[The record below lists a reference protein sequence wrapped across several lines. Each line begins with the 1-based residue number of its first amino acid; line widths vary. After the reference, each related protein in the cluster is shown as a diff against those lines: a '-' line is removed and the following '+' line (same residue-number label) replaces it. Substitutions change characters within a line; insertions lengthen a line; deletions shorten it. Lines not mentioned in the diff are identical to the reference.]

1 MYNIIKLDDEKDM
14 DYIDC
19 KFGLMYSE
27 ASVYMELNSEDD
39 LPKFMKEIHKFANL
53 RSGADVY
60 VASGKLLNKSYE
72 LFGELAK
79 YKNEKVK
86 DIVIVTYNVMTDR
99 YNKVDIDFTDLFHLA
114 LSIFYPNTTTYIYF
128 GNEEAFNFACNLVY
142 YLPSTEDMVNYNKK
156 CASYTKFKGTGW
168 YRAYSMFYE
177 EKFEFMIDVLHTL
190 EVAVKVDEANYNKH
204 KTDINLHI
212 LEEDKE
218 VLSDLITE
226 FSYINKHF

>member
-79 YKNEKVK
+79 YKLDDNHIFAFVNPSYLCNRVK
-86 DIVIVTYNVMTDR
+86 DYEAKLASSEFKQFRELNGYLNGLDIKEDEYVYGNDLDLDVKHAFDELLKVVNKYNNDELSNSVAKVM
-99 YNKVDIDFTDLFHLA
+99 
-114 LSIFYPNTTTYIYF
+114 
-128 GNEEAFNFACNLVY
+128 
-142 YLPSTEDMVNYNKK
+142 
-156 CASYTKFKGTGW
+156 
-168 YRAYSMFYE
+168 
-177 EKFEFMIDVLHTL
+177 DVLSC
-190 EVAVKVDEANYNKH
+190 VYAKNC
-204 KTDINLHI
+204 DIQND
-212 LEEDKE
+212 LEELAKK
-218 VLSDLITE
+218 
-226 FSYINKHF
+226 YN

>member
-39 LPKFMKEIHKFANL
+39 LPKFMEEIHKFANL

-79 YKNEKVK
+79 YKLDDNHIFAFVNPSYLCNRVK
-86 DIVIVTYNVMTDR
+86 DYEAKLASSEFKQFRELNDYLNGLDIKEDEYVYGNDLDLDVKHAFDELLKVVNKYNNDELSNSVAKVM
-99 YNKVDIDFTDLFHLA
+99 
-114 LSIFYPNTTTYIYF
+114 
-128 GNEEAFNFACNLVY
+128 
-142 YLPSTEDMVNYNKK
+142 
-156 CASYTKFKGTGW
+156 
-168 YRAYSMFYE
+168 
-177 EKFEFMIDVLHTL
+177 DVLSC
-190 EVAVKVDEANYNKH
+190 VYAKNC
-204 KTDINLHI
+204 DIQND
-212 LEEDKE
+212 LEELAKK
-218 VLSDLITE
+218 
-226 FSYINKHF
+226 YN

>member
-79 YKNEKVK
+79 YKLDDNHIFAFINPSYLCNRVK
-86 DIVIVTYNVMTDR
+86 DYEAKLASSEFKQFRELNDYLNGLDIKEDEYVYGNDLDLDVKHAFDELLKVVNKYNNDELSNSVAKVM
-99 YNKVDIDFTDLFHLA
+99 
-114 LSIFYPNTTTYIYF
+114 
-128 GNEEAFNFACNLVY
+128 
-142 YLPSTEDMVNYNKK
+142 
-156 CASYTKFKGTGW
+156 
-168 YRAYSMFYE
+168 
-177 EKFEFMIDVLHTL
+177 DVLSC
-190 EVAVKVDEANYNKH
+190 VYAKNC
-204 KTDINLHI
+204 DIQND
-212 LEEDKE
+212 LEELAKK
-218 VLSDLITE
+218 
-226 FSYINKHF
+226 YN

>member
-79 YKNEKVK
+79 YKLDDNHIFAFVSPSYFCNRVKNYEAKLASSKLKSFRELSDYLNGLDLDLDIKHAFGELLKVVNK
-86 DIVIVTYNVMTDR
+86 YNDYELSNCVTKVMDI
-99 YNKVDIDFTDLFHLA
+99 
-114 LSIFYPNTTTYIYF
+114 LSCVYAKN
-128 GNEEAFNFACNLVY
+128 CNIQN
-142 YLPSTEDMVNYNKK
+142 D
-156 CASYTKFKGTGW
+156 
-168 YRAYSMFYE
+168 
-177 EKFEFMIDVLHTL
+177 
-190 EVAVKVDEANYNKH
+190 
-204 KTDINLHI
+204 
-212 LEEDKE
+212 LEELAKK
-218 VLSDLITE
+218 
-226 FSYINKHF
+226 YN

>member
-72 LFGELAK
+72 LLDELAK
-79 YKNEKVK
+79 YKLDDNHIFAFVNPSYLCNRVK
-86 DIVIVTYNVMTDR
+86 DYEAKLASSEFKQFRELSDYLNGLNIKEDEYVYGNDLDLDVKHAFGELLNIV
-99 YNKVDIDFTDLFHLA
+99 NKRNDKELSNCVENAMKVLSWVYAKNCDIQSD
-114 LSIFYPNTTTYIYF
+114 
-128 GNEEAFNFACNLVY
+128 
-142 YLPSTEDMVNYNKK
+142 
-156 CASYTKFKGTGW
+156 
-168 YRAYSMFYE
+168 
-177 EKFEFMIDVLHTL
+177 
-190 EVAVKVDEANYNKH
+190 
-204 KTDINLHI
+204 
-212 LEEDKE
+212 LEELEKK
-218 VLSDLITE
+218 
-226 FSYINKHF
+226 YN